1 MPVSPLG
8 SVIYTNQN
16 TQAASVKQSDVQ
28 NRVDM
33 QNIAAGASA
42 NAKGKEVREVR
53 PTEATYKID
62 PEKEHQKEK
71 SEEESGAKEEETTRD
86 TKHKHLKK
94 SEDDEGPTS
103 ILDITV

>member
-62 PEKEHQKEK
+62 PEKDDNQKRK
-71 SEEESGAKEEETTRD
+71 V
-86 TKHKHLKK
+86 KK
-94 SEDDEGPTS
+94 RVVQKKKRLQEIQNTN
-103 ILDITV
+103 I